1 MLDTVLLARD
11 RWLAPDGVIFPDKA
25 SVMLCAIE
33 DAQYKADKID
43 FWDDV
48 YGFDM
53 STVKRM
59 ALAEPLVDTVAAEQ
73 IVTNTACVKTIDIMT
88 MTRADCCIDAPFE
101 LRVTRN
107 DYVHALVAYFDVHF
121 TACHKP
127 LGFSTGPK
135 ARATHWKQTVF
146 YLDAAPAVCAG
157 ESLSGRITC
166 APNARNVRDL
176 DIALE
181 FSLQGKRAQMA
192 GRQEYRMR

>member
-48 YGFDM
+48 YGFNMTGEVGLLKQLSELDG
-53 STVKRM
+53 
-59 ALAEPLVDTVAAEQ
+59 VAGWS
-73 IVTNTACVKTIDIMT
+73 IV
-88 MTRADCCIDAPFE
+88 DCCIDAPFE